1 MALTAGTKLGPYEV
15 VGPIGAGGMGEVYRA
30 RDTRLERT
38 VAIKVLPSHL
48 STNIDLKQRFE
59 REAKAISSL
68 QHPHICTLYDVG
80 SQEGVDFLVMEYLE
94 GETLAERLVKGPLKI
109 DEALK
114 IGIAIADALDRA
126 HRQGIVHRDLKPGNV
141 MLTKSGAKLMD
152 FGLAKPAA
160 LAMGANASHPSNTG
174 LGGPPS
180 PNTPT
185 MSVAAL
191 TSPASPLTQKGTIVG
206 TFQYMAPEVL
216 QGVEADARS
225 DIFSFGC
232 VLYEMITGRRA
243 FEGKSQV
250 SVLAAILDKEPEP
263 ITTVQP
269 LTPPAVEFV
278 IRTCLAKDPEERFQ
292 TARDAALQLRWAA
305 TSPATAN
312 AAGPPA
318 AAERTNRPLRRWI
331 FATVGT
337 IGLIVAALAGYW
349 WANPGSDAEPVRAV
363 IEPPEK
369 TTVDTIGDFAG
380 APVLSP
386 DGKKLLFAAHTANSP
401 RVLWVRPLDSFEAQ
415 RLDGTE
421 GAYAPFWSPD
431 GSAIGFFT
439 AGKLNR
445 IPANGGPVTTLAAA
459 PNSRGGTWLKGDTI
473 VFSPD
478 FQTALSKVSATG
490 GNPEPATKLDTSKHS
505 THRWPFALPD
515 GKHFLYLATSH
526 SGGSS
531 DQNGIY
537 FASLDG
543 KENKLIVATDGGGE
557 YASGYLLYHAG
568 TSLVAQ
574 PFDPS
579 SGRLSGAPQPLV
591 NKVRADSGVW
601 RILFTT
607 SQNGRMVYQ
616 TGSSEASGSQL
627 VWKDRSGKE
636 IGVVGP
642 HAAYMDPAISP
653 DGKRVAVSYGDPNRE
668 IWVFDTERGTQTRL
682 TFFQT
687 SGSAG
692 AKLQP
697 SWSPDGRF
705 IAYQYTRTTNNQ
717 LGVAYSKPA
726 NGSGQEKLLVK
737 LDFGSTVYPSWSP
750 DGKYV
755 VYTAIRGPTG
765 STIEALPVAGGQAF
779 VVVPAASLQSNIL
792 NFRISPNGKWIAYV
806 SNESGQPE
814 IYIAPFPKGDGKWQ
828 VSTQGANTVAWRN
841 DGKEL
846 YYSTLAGTDYM
857 ACVVKEN
864 GNDLVIST
872 PQKMFNANPSPVGL
886 DFDAAPD
893 GKRFLVN
900 VADNDQ
906 TPTTLHLVTNW
917 TADLKKK

>member
-1 MALTAGTKLGPYEV
+1 MGLSAGNRLGPYEIV
-15 VGPIGAGGMGEVYRA
+15 APLGAGGMGEVYRA

-38 VAIKVLPSHL
+38 VAIKILPSHL
-48 STNIDLKQRFE
+48 SDNPDLKQRFE

-68 QHPHICTLYDVG
+68 QHPHICTLFDVG
-80 SQEGVDFLVMEYLE
+80 SQDGVDFLVMEYLE
-94 GETLAERLVKGPLKI
+94 GETLAVRLARGPLKI
-109 DEALK
+109 DEVLK
-114 IGIAIADALDRA
+114 VAIEVGEALDRA

-152 FGLAKPAA
+152 FGLAKPA
-160 LAMGANASHPSNTG
+160 LAIGAAASHVT
-174 LGGPPS
+174 

-216 QGVEADARS
+216 QGAEADARS

-232 VLYEMITGRRA
+232 LLYEMVTGRRA

-263 ITTVQP
+263 ISSVQP
-269 LTPPAVEFV
+269 LTPPAVDFV
-278 IRTCLAKDPEERFQ
+278 VRTCLAKDPEERFQ
-292 TARDAALQLRWAA
+292 TARDVALQLRWAT
-305 TSPATAN
+305 TSSSTAKAVVTTTSAAGRPWWMMAVAFLVFVLAGLGVGYWIANATA
-312 AAGPPA
+312 
-318 AAERTNRPLRRWI
+318 
-331 FATVGT
+331 
-337 IGLIVAALAGYW
+337 Y
-349 WANPGSDAEPVRAV
+349 AEPVRAI
-363 IEPPEK
+363 IEPPDK
-369 TTVDTIGDFAG
+369 TTLDTIGDFAG
-380 APVLSP
+380 APVISP
-386 DGKKLLFAAHTANSP
+386 DGKKLVFAAHAANGP

-421 GAYAPFWSPD
+421 GAFAPFWSPD
-431 GSAIGFFT
+431 GMSIGFFT
-439 AGKLNR
+439 PGKLNR
-445 IPANGGPVTTLAAA
+445 ISVSGGPLTTVAPA

-478 FQTALSKVSATG
+478 FQTALLKVNASG
-490 GNPEPATKLDTSKHS
+490 GNTEPATKLDSNKHS

-543 KENKLIVATDGGGE
+543 KENKLVVATDGGGE
-557 YASGYLLYHAG
+557 YASGHLLYHAG

-579 SGRLSGAPQPLV
+579 TGKLSGEPRPLV

-601 RILFTT
+601 RILFTA
-607 SQNGRMVYQ
+607 SQNGRLVYQ
-616 TGSSEASGSQL
+616 TGSAEASGSQL
-627 VWKDRSGKE
+627 VWKDRNGKD
-636 IGVVGP
+636 IGVVGS

-668 IWVFDTERGTQTRL
+668 IWVFDTERGIQTRL
-682 TFFQT
+682 TFFQNT
-687 SGSAG
+687 GTAG

-697 SWSPDGRF
+697 SWSPDGKYV
-705 IAYQYTRTTNNQ
+705 AYQFTQTANGQ
-717 LGVAYSKPA
+717 LGVVYEKAA
-726 NGSGQEKLLVK
+726 NGSGPEKPLVK
-737 LDFGSTVYPSWSP
+737 VPNASATFPSWSP
-750 DGKYV
+750 DGKYI
-755 VYTAIRGPTG
+755 VYTVVPGPTG
-765 STIEALPVAGGQAF
+765 ASIYAAPVGGGQPF
-779 VVVPAASLQSNIL
+779 VVVPAPSPQSNIL
-792 NFRISPNGKWIAYV
+792 NFRISPNGKWIAYA
-806 SNESGQPE
+806 STESGQPE
-814 IYIAPFPKGDGKWQ
+814 IYVAPFPKGDGKWQ
-828 VSTQGANTVAWRN
+828 VSTQGVNTVTWRN

-846 YYSTLAGTDYM
+846 YYSTQGGTDYFV
-857 ACVVKEN
+857 CSVKEN
-864 GNDLVIST
+864 GDELVIST
-872 PQKMFNANPSPVGL
+872 PQKMFTANVSPVGI

-906 TPTTLHLVTNW
+906 SPTTLHLVTNW
-917 TADLKKK
+917 TADLTKK